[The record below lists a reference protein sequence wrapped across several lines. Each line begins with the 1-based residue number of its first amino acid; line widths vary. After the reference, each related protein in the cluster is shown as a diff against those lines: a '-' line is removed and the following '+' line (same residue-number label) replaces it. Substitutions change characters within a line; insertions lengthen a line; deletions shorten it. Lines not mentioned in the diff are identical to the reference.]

1 MSETSNARDFETPEK
16 SFREAKK
23 KRGEIQVIYGPMF
36 SGKSTELLRR
46 IRRFKVRNDSCL
58 LLKTKDNRYI
68 GDDDK
73 VVTHDQYNFLKA
85 LSCDTLC
92 ERLEEA
98 KQYDVIGIDEG
109 QFFTDIIQFAEHMA
123 NLGKV
128 IIIAC
133 LDSDFRREPFGNICQ
148 LIAKAEKVIKLSS
161 ICHYCKEDASFSARL
176 TAETAIKVIGGRD
189 KYRPVCRTCY
199 TDIVIQNEDNL
210 AR

>member
-16 SFREAKK
+16 GFREAKK

>member
-1 MSETSNARDFETPEK
+1 MSESSNARDFETPEK
-16 SFREAKK
+16 SFREVKK

-73 VVTHDQYNFLKA
+73 VVTHDQFNFLKA
-85 LSCDTLC
+85 LSCDTLS

-98 KQYDVIGIDEG
+98 KQYDVIGIDEA
-109 QFFTDIIQFAEHMA
+109 QFFTDIIQFSELMA
-123 NLGKV
+123 NLGKI

-148 LIAKAEKVIKLSS
+148 LIAKAEKVIKLTS

-199 TDIVIQNEDNL
+199 ADIVIQNEDNL

>member
-1 MSETSNARDFETPEK
+1 MSESSNARDFETPEK
-16 SFREAKK
+16 GFREAKK